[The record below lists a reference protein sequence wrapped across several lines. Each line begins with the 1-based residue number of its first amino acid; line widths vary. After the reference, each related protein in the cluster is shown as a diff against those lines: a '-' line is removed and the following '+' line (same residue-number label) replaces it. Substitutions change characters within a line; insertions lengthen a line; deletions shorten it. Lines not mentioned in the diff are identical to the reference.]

1 MQAKFIIL
9 FGSRN
14 TCLCHKKLNNKHQKI
29 ERFSYH
35 NFHNRTLTV
44 TYTVDSVTNALDGSK
59 HRRLQQNNF
68 SKILVRHKNEEE
80 KLCILKCDLE
90 YPCCKRR
97 NGKGGR
103 AWQLEN
109 RGR

>member
-1 MQAKFIIL
+1 MIL

-29 ERFSYH
+29 ERFSYY
-35 NFHNRTLTV
+35 NFHTRTLTV

-68 SKILVRHKNEEE
+68 NKILVKHKTVEE
-80 KLCILKCDLE
+80 KLYIPKCDLE
-90 YPCCKRR
+90 YPCCQKTKRER
-97 NGKGGR
+97 RENMAIGK
-103 AWQLEN
+103 
-109 RGR
+109 